1 MVSCSSFNESYR
13 CGIISGILYDVIYR
27 YDYYKWIIP
36 NFLWPYLI
44 FISVL
49 GLAIVYRES
58 VKKAITNPIILLLL
72 ALAFLGVSLTIMV
85 WVAVNF

>member
-1 MVSCSSFNESYR
+1 MLFTDMT
-13 CGIISGILYDVIYR
+13 G
-27 YDYYKWIIP
+27 YKWIIP

-44 FISVL
+44 FIGVS

-72 ALAFLGVSLTIMV
+72 AFLRVSLTIMV